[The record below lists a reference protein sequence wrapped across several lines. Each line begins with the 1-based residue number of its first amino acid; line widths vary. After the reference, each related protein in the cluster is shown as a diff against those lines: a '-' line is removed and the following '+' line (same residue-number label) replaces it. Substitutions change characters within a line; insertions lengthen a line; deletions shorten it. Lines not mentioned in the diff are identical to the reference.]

1 MPEVRQ
7 VRSVGDRIDRGYLGG
22 ERHSMKSI
30 LVVDD
35 RSEVRELLERTLAR
49 ADYKIV
55 GAGSGQE
62 ALAIARDETPDLII
76 MDIGM
81 PGAVDGI
88 EATRILKSYPI
99 TRSARV
105 IVPTGRGD
113 ARGPE
118 EAVKA
123 GADAFFSK
131 PFSPLELL
139 RKIEV
144 LLG

>member
-1 MPEVRQ
+1 
-7 VRSVGDRIDRGYLGG
+7 
-22 ERHSMKSI
+22 MKSI

-55 GAGSGQE
+55 GTGSGQE

-88 EATRILKSYPI
+88 EATRILKSHPM
-99 TRSARV
+99 TRSAKV
-105 IVPTGRGD
+105 IVLTGRGD
-113 ARGPE
+113 ARDPE
-118 EAVKA
+118 EAIKA
-123 GADAFFSK
+123 GADVFFSK